1 MKDPYPTGATQSV
14 PADSPVLARIRA
26 MMPSMRPGEARVAK
40 AVLEHA
46 EEVVF
51 WSVSELAE
59 VAGTSTATVVRCA
72 QQLELRGFHDLK
84 LALAGELAGRPQF
97 AAEGAEPASILA
109 VVSAVG
115 AQTAKEATT
124 LISDEDFAAAVEIVS
139 NAERLIVC
147 GVGTS
152 AALANDAAYRFSI
165 INRRAEAP
173 VDVHQQHVA
182 ATSLEPGDACLLVS
196 HTGSTRETLA
206 IAQAAVN
213 AGASTVAITS
223 YLRSP
228 LTELATVSLTAGSR
242 EVSFRLEAMA
252 SRVAHMVVL
261 DALLVAV
268 AETSPERTREALD
281 RYGDVVA
288 DHRL

>member
-1 MKDPYPTGATQSV
+1 MKDAYTTEPSQTV
-14 PADSPVLARIRA
+14 PNDSPVLARIRA
-26 MMPSMRPGEARVAK
+26 MAPSMRPGEAKVAR
-40 AVLEHA
+40 AVLEHPD
-46 EEVVF
+46 EVVF

-84 LALAGELAGRPQF
+84 LALARELAGRPEL
-97 AAEGAEPASILA
+97 APEGADPASILA

-115 AQTAKEATT
+115 AETAKEAPT
-124 LISDEDFAAAVEIVS
+124 LIADEDFAAAVEIV
-139 NAERLIVC
+139 NAAERLIVC

-152 AALANDAAYRFSI
+152 SALASDAAYRFSI
-165 INRRAEAP
+165 IGRPAEAP
-173 VDVHQQHVA
+173 ADAHAQHVA
-182 ATSLEPGDACLLVS
+182 ASSLRKGDACLVVS
-196 HTGSTRETLA
+196 HTGSTRETLSV
-206 IAQAAVN
+206 AQAART
-213 AGASTVAITS
+213 AGASTVAVTS

-228 LTELATVSLTAGSR
+228 LTELANVSLTAGSR
-242 EVSFRLEAMA
+242 EMSFRLEAMA

-268 AETSPERTREALD
+268 AEGAPERTREALD

-288 DHRL
+288 EHRL